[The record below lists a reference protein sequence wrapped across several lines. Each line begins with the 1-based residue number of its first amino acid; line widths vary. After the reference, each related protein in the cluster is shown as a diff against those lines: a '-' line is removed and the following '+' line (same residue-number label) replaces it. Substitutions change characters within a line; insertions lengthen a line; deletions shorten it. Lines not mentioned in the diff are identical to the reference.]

1 MSEPAKQLS
10 VTEYVEKLTGSIM
23 MELQTKQ
30 AQGLVIPPRYAANNA
45 LMAAMFKIK
54 ETVNR
59 DKQPALSVCKPDS
72 IKQAVMEMLTKGLD
86 PNKQMCYFIVYGD
99 RLTLFESYFGIIHRL
114 KEANPEVKDVYSEV
128 VYNRDKFSYSMKQ
141 GHKIITNHEQAPE
154 NVDLTQI
161 KGAYA
166 TIVYKDGSEQSEF
179 MTMQQIRNSWARG
192 QTKGESDAHRLAPE
206 EMAKRTVLKR
216 LIKPILNTEN
226 DEEMLSGQLDEINAN
241 AESNEATEAIDI
253 TPPEQETIAE
263 PAKAAPEVA
272 KPVEKPKQVEKPTAT
287 TQAPVPPTPAP
298 VTVADQVQIEMP
310 DVLK

>member
-1 MSEPAKQLS
+1 MAEQKQLS

-86 PNKQMCYFIVYGD
+86 PNKAHCYFIVYGD

-128 VYNRDKFSYSMKQ
+128 VYNKDKFAYSMKQ
-141 GHKIITNHEQAPE
+141 GHKVITTHEQASE

-166 TIVYKDGSEQSEF
+166 TIVYKDGTEQSEY

-226 DEEMLSGQLDEINAN
+226 DEEMLNGQLDEINAT
-241 AESNEATEAIDI
+241 AEANEATEAIDI
-253 TPPEQETIAE
+253 TPPEQEAIAE
-263 PAKAAPEVA
+263 PAKAPQEPV
-272 KPVEKPKQVEKPTAT
+272 KPVEKAKPIEKPTAPV
-287 TQAPVPPTPAP
+287 QAPATPVPPVP
-298 VTVADQVQIEMP
+298 TVADQVQIEMP